1 MTWGANEWDD
11 RYASAAA
18 ANASVWSLEPNAWIA
33 AAVGTLDPGSAVDL
47 GAGEG
52 RNAVWLASRGWR
64 VTAVDFSATGLS
76 IGRTRAAGAGLEL
89 GWVTADAT
97 SWVSPTPVDLVVIA
111 YLQLPAPDLTRAIS
125 NAILSLAAGG
135 TLALIGHDS
144 ENLEHGVGGPK
155 DATMLYDLET
165 VRSAAVGLDIAE
177 CRRYNRTTADGRREP
192 SFRGGD
198 GGERRDLEF
207 CHLTTQIGIA
217 HAGDGSFSRWA

>member
-1 MTWGANEWDD
+1 MSNAFWDD
-11 RYASAAA
+11 RYSTAAA
-18 ANASVWSLEPNAWIA
+18 AGDAVWSIEPNAWIEQ
-33 AAVGTLDPGSAVDL
+33 VTGTLPPGNAIDL
-47 GAGEG
+47 AAGEG
-52 RNAVWLASRGWR
+52 RNALWLASRGWS
-64 VTAVDFSATGLS
+64 VTAVDFSAAGLA
-76 IGRTRAAGAGLEL
+76 IGRKRAATAALDL
-89 GWVTADAT
+89 DWVTADAT

-177 CRRYNRTTADGRREP
+177 CRRYNRTTADGRIAIDTILLASVP
-192 SFRGGD
+192 SG
-198 GGERRDLEF
+198 
-207 CHLTTQIGIA
+207 
-217 HAGDGSFSRWA
+217 